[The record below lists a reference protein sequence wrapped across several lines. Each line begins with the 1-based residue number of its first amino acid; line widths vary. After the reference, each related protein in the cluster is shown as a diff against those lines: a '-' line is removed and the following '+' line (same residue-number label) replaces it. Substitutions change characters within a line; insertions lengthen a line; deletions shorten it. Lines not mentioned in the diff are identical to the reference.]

1 MQRISQQFASSFR
14 VFVAGNSIRYAYI
27 RAKEAIAS
35 EIRMHVKPPHQ
46 AMATRKTTCSICLD
60 DDVDANQMFCVD
72 ICRHQFCFECMKR
85 HVEVRLLEGSVIR
98 CPHYRCKSKLTFE
111 SCVNLLT
118 PKLRKMWQQRIQD
131 DSIPVTKRFY
141 CPNPRCSALMSVNKL
156 SKSVKEAGVRRYF
169 FKYNKEARVRRHC
182 LECGEPFCINCKAP
196 WHSDLSCDDY
206 KRLGPNPTNDDI
218 KFKALANRNMWR
230 QCGKC
235 KNMIER
241 SEGCIKVTCRCG
253 HKFCYQCG
261 AKAGGCY
268 HGGLHIYP
276 PTP

>member
-111 SCVNLLT
+111 T
-118 PKLRKMWQQRIQD
+118 
-131 DSIPVTKRFY
+131 
-141 CPNPRCSALMSVNKL
+141 
-156 SKSVKEAGVRRYF
+156 
-169 FKYNKEARVRRHC
+169 
-182 LECGEPFCINCKAP
+182 P

-206 KRLGPNPTNDDI
+206 KRLGPNPTNDDDI